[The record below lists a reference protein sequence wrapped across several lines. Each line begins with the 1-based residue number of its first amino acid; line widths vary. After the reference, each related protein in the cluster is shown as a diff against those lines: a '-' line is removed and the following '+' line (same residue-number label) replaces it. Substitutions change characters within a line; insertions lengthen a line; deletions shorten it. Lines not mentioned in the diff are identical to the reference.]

1 MSLWFQGVVVLLWL
15 GFVLV
20 VAFTIRRIFRT
31 DTEISRKIVHIGTGH
46 VILFAW
52 CFDTPAILGIVAAFI
67 ASIVTLISYYLPIL
81 PGLDSIGRKSLGTF
95 FYSVSIGIL
104 VAFFWSV
111 EQQYYAALGILVM
124 CWGDGLAALVGQ
136 RFGKHKYQ
144 VFGGQKSWEGS
155 LTVTVSSYIVCSLI
169 LYSVHGGMW
178 QVWVI
183 AAVVAIFATILE
195 VFSFLGVDNLTV
207 PLGSA
212 FLAYLLDLN
221 LI

>member
-1 MSLWFQGVVVLLWL
+1 MSLWFQGAVVLLWL
-15 GFVLV
+15 GFVLA

-52 CFDTPAILGIVAAFI
+52 WFDTPAILGIVAAFI

-81 PGLDSIGRKSLGTF
+81 PGIDSIGRKSLGTF

-124 CWGDGLAALVGQ
+124 CWGDGLAALIGQ
-136 RFGKHKYQ
+136 RFGKHKYK

-169 LYSVHGGMW
+169 LYSVHGGIW

-195 VFSFLGVDNLTV
+195 VFSFLGIDNLTV

-212 FLAYLLDLN
+212 FLAYLLDLY